1 MPSPRPAAPW
11 CSLLFHAA
19 IFTGAF
25 LVFAIQPAAAKT
37 LLPAFGGSASVWSA
51 VLLFFQAAL
60 LVGYGYSWLLQRLA
74 PRAQAALHLLFLMAG
89 LLACFP
95 DALWSG
101 GKAWPPP
108 LAQILGLLAVGLGP
122 AFCLLSST
130 SPLLQ
135 QWASWV
141 VPGSPYRFYATSNAG
156 SLLAL
161 LLYPVL
167 IEPQVGLQ
175 EQVNVWF
182 VLVAFAWLLVLAC
195 GVLLALENPA
205 AVPFQPADPA
215 RPARTRPREWLAWIG
230 WPMLGSV
237 LLMGFSNYLCR
248 DIAAIPFLWIAPL
261 AVYLLTFICCFAERP
276 WYPRRAMLG
285 AFMLFAVLYS
295 IPWTGGVAAR
305 SWVSIPVNLLALF
318 FGAMIAHGETVRA
331 KPEPARLTPFYFAL
345 SLGGALGGCWVN
357 FVAPLVFTDYWELPL
372 AVAGLATWVMIRMRA
387 DLPAEGAR
395 LQSFGWMAAQAM
407 VLAFALIPMIYT
419 GKALMKARNFYGTI
433 KVLEEKDVRLLRD
446 GRIEHGVEY
455 LDPARAREPLAYYG
469 GRSGSALVFEA
480 LKEGGPLKVA
490 LIGLGAGSQ
499 TAYARP
505 GDEWHVF
512 ELNPDVAGAA
522 RDYFQ
527 FLRQPQGVVLNLV
540 VGDGR
545 KELRDSGQ
553 SGFDVM
559 VLDAFS
565 SDAIP
570 VHLLTE
576 QAFAL
581 YLERLKPEG
590 HLIVHISNRH
600 VDLKPLMR
608 ALADRFQLEVRLVA
622 SEGDGQWV
630 YPAAYALFRKIPP
643 ALPPSLPPGVA
654 VLVPEE
660 KPGFRLW
667 TDDYSN
673 LAGLLFRPF

>member
-1 MPSPRPAAPW
+1 VSFPRPAASW

-19 IFTGAF
+19 VFTGAF
-25 LVFAIQPAAAKT
+25 LVFAIQPAAAKI
-37 LLPAFGGSASVWSA
+37 LLPGFGGSASVWSA

-60 LVGYGYSWLLQRLA
+60 LAGYGYSWLLQRLA
-74 PRAQAALHLLFLMAG
+74 PWAQAALHLFCLMGG
-89 LLACFP
+89 LLACAP
-95 DALWSG
+95 GALWG
-101 GKAWPPP
+101 GEKTWNHP
-108 LAQILGLLAVGLGP
+108 LAQIFGLLALGLGP

-135 QWASWV
+135 QWATWV

-167 IEPQVGLQ
+167 IEPQIGLQ
-175 EQVNVWF
+175 KQVQVWF
-182 VLVAFAWLLVLAC
+182 ILVGFAWVLVLAC
-195 GVLLALENPA
+195 GVLLAWSKPA
-205 AVPFQPADPA
+205 GAPFQPAEPA
-215 RPARTRPREWLAWIG
+215 RPGTRPREWLAWIG
-230 WPMLGSV
+230 WPMLGSI

-248 DIAAIPFLWIAPL
+248 DIASIPFLWIAPL
-261 AVYLLTFICCFAERP
+261 AVYLLTFICCFAEKP

-285 AFMLFAVLYS
+285 AFMVFALLYS

-331 KPEPARLTPFYFAL
+331 KPEPGRLTLFYFAL

-357 FVAPLVFTDYWELPL
+357 FGAPLVFTDYWELPL

-387 DLPAEGAR
+387 DLPAKGAR
-395 LQSFGWMAAQAM
+395 LQSLGWMVAQSM
-407 VLAFALIPMIYT
+407 VVAFALIPIVYNT
-419 GKALMKARNFYGTI
+419 GKVLMRARSFYGTI
-433 KVLEEKDVRLLRD
+433 RVLEEKGVRLLRD

-469 GRSGSALVFEA
+469 SQSGSALVFEA
-480 LKEGGPLKVA
+480 LKNGPPLKVA

-512 ELNPDVAGAA
+512 ELNPDVVGAA
-522 RDYFQ
+522 TGYFQ
-527 FLRQPQGVVLNLV
+527 YLRQPQGVDLRLV

-545 KELRDSGQ
+545 KELRESGQ
-553 SGFDVM
+553 SGFDVV

-608 ALADRFQLEVRLVA
+608 ALADRFRLEVRLVA
-622 SEGDGQWV
+622 SAGDGRWV
-630 YPAAYALFRKIPP
+630 YPAAYAIFRSIPP
-643 ALPPSLPPGVA
+643 SLPASLPPGVA
-654 VLVPEE
+654 VGVPEE

-673 LAGLLFRPF
+673 LAGLLFSPF